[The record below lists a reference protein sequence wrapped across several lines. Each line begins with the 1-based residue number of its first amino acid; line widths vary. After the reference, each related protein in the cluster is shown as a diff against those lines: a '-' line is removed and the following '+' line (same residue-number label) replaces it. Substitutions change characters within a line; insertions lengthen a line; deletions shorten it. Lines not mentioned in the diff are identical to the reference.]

1 LRYDFEITLEESFR
15 GKDAELNI
23 PTNQVCEVC
32 DGSGA
37 EPGTRPEVCP
47 TCSGTGQV
55 RAQQGFFMM
64 QRTCPTCHGR
74 GTIIKKPCKSCHGHG
89 TKQVERTL
97 SVAIPAGVEDGTRV
111 RLTGEGELGAR
122 GGPRGDL
129 YVFLSVKK
137 HELFERDGP
146 SLYCRIPV
154 TMTTAALGGKIE
166 VPTIDGGKAELD
178 IPEGSQTGRRIRL
191 RHHGMTT
198 LKSALRG
205 DMHVELFVETPRS
218 LSARQKELL
227 REFAGECGEKSHP
240 EHTGFFD
247 KAKGFWD
254 KVTGT
259 E

>member
-1 LRYDFEITLEESFR
+1 
-15 GKDAELNI
+15 
-23 PTNQVCEVC
+23 
-32 DGSGA
+32 
-37 EPGTRPEVCP
+37 
-47 TCSGTGQV
+47 
-55 RAQQGFFMM
+55 
-64 QRTCPTCHGR
+64 
-74 GTIIKKPCKSCHGHG
+74 
-89 TKQVERTL
+89 
-97 SVAIPAGVEDGTRV
+97 
-111 RLTGEGELGAR
+111 
-122 GGPRGDL
+122 
-129 YVFLSVKK
+129 
-137 HELFERDGP
+137 
-146 SLYCRIPV
+146 
-154 TMTTAALGGKIE
+154 MTTAALGGKIE
-166 VPTIDGGKAELD
+166 VPTIDGGKAELE

-227 REFAGECGEKSHP
+227 REFAGECGETSHP